1 MWHQA
6 RVEPM
11 FKGQGLLPAAS
22 GIVLRI
28 KAASDAANVASIRG
42 SIAAPASNIKCV
54 LSDCCGGLR
63 RRGLNSQVKETLKP
77 PYQIAA
83 QNSWARGVGAYTGE
97 IAPELLVDL
106 GIGWVI
112 LGHSERRSIIGESS
126 ELVRF

>member
-1 MWHQA
+1 
-6 RVEPM
+6 M
-11 FKGQGLLPAAS
+11 FPEGADSSLTLL
-22 GIVLRI
+22 L
-28 KAASDAANVASIRG
+28 D
-42 SIAAPASNIKCV
+42 
-54 LSDCCGGLR
+54 
-63 RRGLNSQVKETLKP
+63 SQVKETLKP

-126 ELVRF
+126 ELVGVFQNLGCAVADP